1 MLHLQQM
8 CNTEKLTLST
18 QQKIIK
24 TRKKK
29 NVLKTITAEID
40 VRLAGLYN
48 DSQLK
53 DSIEAFFL
61 FRYLQIWQIV

>member
-1 MLHLQQM
+1 M

-53 DSIEAFFL
+53 DSHSP
-61 FRYLQIWQIV
+61 QK